1 MCSCTKRSVVSNTRK
16 RRLKKEEA
24 EGGGCGQLGRKSE
37 ETGCQGKKRG
47 RGKEREREKERER
60 KREKSYD

>member
-1 MCSCTKRSVVSNTRK
+1 MCSCTKRSVVSNTREEK
-16 RRLKKEEA
+16 AEEEEA

-47 RGKEREREKERER
+47 PSRKQEREKERE
-60 KREKSYD
+60 KSYD